1 MSDAAPLVR
10 IRPPRRWESLDLRAL
25 WRFRELLC
33 ALAIRDIKLRYRQTA
48 LGIAWVVFQP
58 LLGAGIFAF
67 VFGKVARLDS
77 DGVPYV
83 LFSYAGLLAWNLFS
97 SIVLKSATSLVGN
110 SALVSKVFFPRLLL
124 PFSAAISSLL
134 DFAIGLAA
142 GFALMLAQGHALA
155 PSPLILF
162 ALVLILLI
170 ALGFGLAC
178 AALAVAYRD
187 VNHLLPVALQLLLY
201 ASPVGYALSAV
212 PAQWR
217 GFFLLNPL
225 APIIDSFRS
234 ALLGRALDP
243 RSLIIATAAAALIF
257 LAGVL
262 VFRHR
267 ERQFADVI

>member
-25 WRFRELLC
+25 WRFRELLW
-33 ALAIRDIKLRYRQTA
+33 ALALRDIKLRYRQTA
-48 LGIAWVVFQP
+48 LGVAWVIFQP

-67 VFGKVARLDS
+67 VFGKIARLS
-77 DGVPYV
+77 TDGVPYV
-83 LFSYAGLLAWNLFS
+83 IFSYAGLLAWNLFS

-124 PFSAAISSLL
+124 PFSSAISSLL

-142 GFALMLAQGHALA
+142 GLALLLAQGHALA
-155 PSPLILF
+155 PSPLIL
-162 ALVLILLI
+162 LVLIFILILAVGIGLI
-170 ALGFGLAC
+170 AS
-178 AALAVAYRD
+178 ALAVAYRD

-201 ASPVGYALSAV
+201 ASPVGYALTAV
-212 PAQWR
+212 PPQWR
-217 GFFLLNPL
+217 DLFLLNPL
-225 APIIDSFRS
+225 APLIDSFRS
-234 ALLGRALDP
+234 ALLGRALDS
-243 RSLIIATAAAALIF
+243 RSLLVAAAVSALIF